1 MYRYRCDGCGSEMHF
16 TDHPGRNPLC
26 PHGCLHFMRIVRLTL
41 TDRILEGATIPQRL
55 RGIAVMM
62 SSNRGARV

>member
-1 MYRYRCDGCGSEMHF
+1 
-16 TDHPGRNPLC
+16 
-26 PHGCLHFMRIVRLTL
+26 MRIVRLTL